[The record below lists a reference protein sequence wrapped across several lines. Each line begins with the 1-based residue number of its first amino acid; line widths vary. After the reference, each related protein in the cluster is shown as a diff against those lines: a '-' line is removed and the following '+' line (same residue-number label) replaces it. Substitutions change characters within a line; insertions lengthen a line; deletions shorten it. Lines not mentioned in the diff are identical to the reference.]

1 MVSGRW
7 LRCQIGYDHLPEII
21 SSKFI
26 YRTVLSLAPASAL
39 DKFKVNLAQY
49 NGDVKIANQCRLY
62 YYIMFIARIQHGT
75 KVRNNKIMIIY
86 CTCVALE
93 NQIVHTNAE

>member
-1 MVSGRW
+1 MFLGVVSGRW

-26 YRTVLSLAPASAL
+26 YRTVLSLALALAL
-39 DKFKVNLAQY
+39 DKSKVNLAQN

-62 YYIMFIARIQHGT
+62 YYITFIARIRHGT
-75 KVRNNKIMIIY
+75 KVRNNNNNNLY
-86 CTCVALE
+86 CTCVTLDDQS
-93 NQIVHTNAE
+93 NP